1 MTMQV
6 GIARQL
12 LNWLLRTDKQE
23 STNPATEGLT
33 LLGCKLF
40 LALNTLLWAVIGGGV
55 CLAVWAVLGQPIQWG
70 WLVCAAGYPA
80 ILIGLWGGVLYLYLH
95 TEF

>member
-12 LNWLLRTDKQE
+12 LNWLLRAGKRETTKP
-23 STNPATEGLT
+23 SAEGIS

-40 LALNTLLWAVIGGGV
+40 LVLNTLLWGVIGGVV
-55 CLAVWAVLGQPIQWG
+55 CLVVWAGGPPPTPPQEGEGVGG
-70 WLVCAAGYPA
+70 PA
-80 ILIGLWGGVLYLYLH
+80 
-95 TEF
+95 

>member
-12 LNWLLRTDKQE
+12 LNWLLRAGKRE
-23 STNPATEGLT
+23 NIKPSTKGVS
-33 LLGCKLF
+33 LLDCKLF
-40 LALNTLLWAVIGGGV
+40 LVLNTLLWGIVGGGV

-70 WLVCAAGYPA
+70 WLLCAIGYPA
-80 ILIGLWGGVLYLYLH
+80 ILVGLWGGVLYLYLH
-95 TEF
+95 TEL